1 MLGRLHRVR
10 PRSAS
15 PIRARRSAS
24 LQEAGALEEE
34 LSSIHCLTGPEQAEE
49 EARYLYDNTL
59 QLFHL

>member
-10 PRSAS
+10 PRAQ
-15 PIRARRSAS
+15 ARPEPGGVLL

-34 LSSIHCLTGPEQAEE
+34 LSSIHCFPGPEQAEE